1 MPHYQITPTNLRY
14 NCEFKHQAGTHWMW
28 EDPDRSVGGKR
39 LYASVHAPE
48 ENGVITIKT
57 VNIKTGKYPESIGYI
72 IDSAGRLHI
81 GQGSVNRFRGLSAAE
96 KNTVVDMKKD
106 LEYYFRRYRES

>member
-1 MPHYQITPTNLRY
+1 MPDYQITRTNLRY
-14 NCEFKHQAGTHWMW
+14 NCQFEQKAGTHWMW
-28 EDPDRSVGGKR
+28 EDPDRSVGGAR

-57 VNIKTGKYPESIGYI
+57 VNIKTGRYSQSIGYA
-72 IDSAGRLHI
+72 IDPAGKLHI
-81 GQGSVNRFRGLSAAE
+81 GRGSVDRFRGLSASE
-96 KNTVVDMKKD
+96 RNTVLALKGD